1 MARKKHKLSG
11 NGRCILVVD
20 VGGSNVKL
28 RSSADHRTAKF
39 KSGKTLTASQMAERA
54 RRLTSDWQYD
64 AVSIGFP
71 GPVVHGRPQVDPVNI
86 GGGWT
91 RLDFEKVFRKP
102 VKVINDAAMQALGSY
117 EGGRMLFIGLG
128 TGLGSAL
135 IVDDVVVPLELGEVR
150 YSRGKT
156 LEDVLGK
163 RGFKKLGRTRWR
175 KAVDAAVANLKAAF
189 VADYVMIGGG
199 NVKKL
204 KRLPAGAR
212 RGSNRHAFRGG
223 VRLWQASPIAAKMKK
238 RTLIIT

>member
-1 MARKKHKLSG
+1 MLRNEHKPAR
-11 NGRCILVVD
+11 NGQCVLVID

-28 RSSADHRTAKF
+28 RNSADQRTAKF
-39 KSGKTLTASQMAERA
+39 KSGKSLTASQMVKRA
-54 RRLTSDWQYD
+54 RKLTLDWRYD
-64 AVSIGFP
+64 VVSIGFP
-71 GPVVHGRPQVDPVNI
+71 GPVVHGRPQADPINI

-91 RLDFEKVFRKP
+91 RLDFEKAFRKP
-102 VKVINDAAMQALGSY
+102 VKLINDAAMQALGSY

-135 IVDDVVVPLELGEVR
+135 IVDGVVVPLELGEMR

-163 RGFKKLGRTRWR
+163 RGFKRLGRARWR

-223 VRLWQASPIAAKMKK
+223 MRLWEAAPMAEKTKK
-238 RTLIIT
+238 DTFIVT

>member
-1 MARKKHKLSG
+1 
-11 NGRCILVVD
+11 
-20 VGGSNVKL
+20 
-28 RSSADHRTAKF
+28 
-39 KSGKTLTASQMAERA
+39 
-54 RRLTSDWQYD
+54 
-64 AVSIGFP
+64 VSIGFP
-71 GPVVHGRPQVDPVNI
+71 GPVVLGRRKVDPVNI

-91 RLDFEKVFRKP
+91 RLDFEKAVGKP

-128 TGLGSAL
+128 TGLGSTL
-135 IVDDVVVPLELGEVR
+135 IDDDVVVPLEVGEVR
-150 YSRGKT
+150 YSRAKT

-163 RGFKKLGRTRWR
+163 RGLKRLGFKAWR

-204 KRLPAGAR
+204 KHLPPGAR

-223 VRLWQASPIAAKMKK
+223 VRLWQESPIGAQIKK
-238 RTLIIT
+238 HTLIIT